1 MDVKELRDQDVT
13 QLNEQLITLLKEH
26 FELRMQKS
34 TSHLTDLSKL
44 NKTKKANKHKTNV
57 YNKPNLTEILP
68 DAIGRFFVRITFLSY
83 FLSTI
88 SFIIHPAD
96 LIKIEPNKNKIK

>member
-34 TSHLTDLSKL
+34 TSQLTDLSKL
-44 NKTKKANKHKTNV
+44 GKTKKAIAQIKT
-57 YNKPNLTEILP
+57 
-68 DAIGRFFVRITFLSY
+68 
-83 FLSTI
+83 
-88 SFIIHPAD
+88 IINE
-96 LIKIEPNKNKIK
+96 KGS